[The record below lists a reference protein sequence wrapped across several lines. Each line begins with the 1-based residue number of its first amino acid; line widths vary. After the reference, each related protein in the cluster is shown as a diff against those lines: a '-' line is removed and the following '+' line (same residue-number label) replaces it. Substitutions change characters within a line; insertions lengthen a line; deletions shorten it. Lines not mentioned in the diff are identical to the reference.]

1 MSTAQ
6 QIVSGSAAQ
15 IIELARQSAD
25 SFAENSAALAHSVA
39 KQSSE
44 AASAEASSIVMLAHG
59 AISSAAERLFAAVNS
74 TEQNTTTAAAA
85 AAAGQPVE
93 PAKLSIPADV
103 AAFELV
109 RSVLQISLAVA
120 ILLYIVGTVRSVR
133 RRAREGVRVSA
144 PIDAHLQ
151 ERLVSRAHQRH
162 RRVNSDTAAESSDE
176 GSD

>member
-1 MSTAQ
+1 MSNAQ

-74 TEQNTTTAAAA
+74 TEQKANAA

-120 ILLYIVGTVRSVR
+120 IMLYIVGTVRSVR
-133 RRAREGVRVSA
+133 RRSREGVRVSA

-162 RRVNSDTAAESSDE
+162 RRANSDTAAESSDE